1 MKLAAEKSL
10 NRGICPVMNI
20 KGKTVTYPFT
30 LQYNYFSFACAQG
43 ILGAKQMMVMD
54 IIGTHLIHCLHKNFS
69 FSGRIPQP
77 KEKRVKEM

>member
-30 LQYNYFSFACAQG
+30 LQLFQFC
-43 ILGAKQMMVMD
+43 M
-54 IIGTHLIHCLHKNFS
+54 C
-69 FSGRIPQP
+69 SGDSWRKADDGHGHYWDTFDSPSA
-77 KEKRVKEM
+77 